1 MSKNNKD
8 RTTRLREGLVCI
20 YIYICISLFISP
32 SFSLRGGYVGERRRQ
47 NSLRRSA
54 VVESPDTFRSRPES
68 KKPFQLHLRT
78 NLADSNW
85 YVAAHALAQVYT
97 YAVVRDTRSAARP
110 CVCARVR
117 VLHAGTRLSFSLPP
131 LPPSPPA
138 LSPRL
143 SFCLSFLEA
152 SPRSG

>member
-1 MSKNNKD
+1 MY
-8 RTTRLREGLVCI
+8 I
-20 YIYICISLFISP
+20 YIYISLFISP

-47 NSLRRSA
+47 NSLGRSA

-110 CVCARVR
+110 CVCVR
-117 VLHAGTRLSFSLPP
+117 AYVCCTRELVSLSPSLLSLPLPP
-131 LPPSPPA
+131 LSLLVS
-138 LSPRL
+138 LSASRSSKRVREAASYMIHSLYKNNRL
-143 SFCLSFLEA
+143 L
-152 SPRSG
+152 